1 MCASEILNKCDLKC
15 ELLRETVCVVSHVCG
30 ITPLKITSKAAS
42 ISHCTSSE
50 QIMTT
55 HVSNTYTGRQT
66 DTDRQTVGED
76 EPRQERVLGLR

>member
-1 MCASEILNKCDLKC
+1 
-15 ELLRETVCVVSHVCG
+15 
-30 ITPLKITSKAAS
+30 
-42 ISHCTSSE
+42 
-50 QIMTT
+50 MTT